1 MPPTLRLVLAVL
13 LLLAGPALAVLALLG
28 ATGTLPRN
36 RFAGVR
42 TPASLRTADAFAL
55 ANRVAAGPLGAA
67 GLIALVGGGALLA
80 TGRGGATPWVL
91 AALAVAGTVVMA
103 GFGGS
108 MGARA
113 AAVTIAEQQ
122 AAPTCGGVCA
132 GCDLV
137 AGCRDATGTQPGS
150 ATTGSTTTGS
160 RDGDATAD

>member
-1 MPPTLRLVLAVL
+1 MPPTLRLVLAAL
-13 LLLAGPALAVLALLG
+13 LLLAGSALAVLALLG
-28 ATGTLPRN
+28 ATGRLPRN

-55 ANRVAAGPLGAA
+55 ANRVAAGPLAAA
-67 GLIALVGGGALLA
+67 GLIALAGGGALLV

-91 AALAVAGTVVMA
+91 AVLAAVGSVVMA

-113 AAVTIAEQQ
+113 AEVTIAEQVP
-122 AAPTCGGVCA
+122 APTCGGVCA

-137 AGCRDATGTQPGS
+137 AGCRDAS
-150 ATTGSTTTGS
+150 AG
-160 RDGDATAD
+160 